1 MFFGRIHVVADA
13 ALEFGFAAA
22 ALNVAAC
29 EAGDG
34 VGGHNIPTVED
45 AVFEDIRQICP
56 QFLHSAL

>member
-1 MFFGRIHVVADA
+1 
-13 ALEFGFAAA
+13 
-22 ALNVAAC
+22 AC